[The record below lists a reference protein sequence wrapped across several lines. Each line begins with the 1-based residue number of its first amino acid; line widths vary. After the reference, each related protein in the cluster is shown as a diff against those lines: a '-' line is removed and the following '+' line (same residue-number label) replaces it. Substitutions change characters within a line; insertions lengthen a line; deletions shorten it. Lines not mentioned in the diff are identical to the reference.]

1 MLQIA
6 KREIFESLS
15 QDIFLLFLKNCI
27 IYDDLGS
34 IEYKI
39 YGL

>member
-15 QDIFLLFLKNCI
+15 QDIFLLFLRNGI

-34 IEYKI
+34 I
-39 YGL
+39 